1 MSNIQAATN
10 ELHRAFELLNKS
22 FFDGK
27 LPEPAITIQ
36 SSGKRL
42 SMGWCTTKEVWRDQE
57 DKIRKYELN
66 ISAEYLN
73 IELMETMDTMLHEM
87 VHLYNLVHGVQD
99 CSRGGT
105 YHNNRFKSESER
117 RGFYYPE
124 NKPHP
129 KYGWSFSRLTEETKE
144 KILRLGINH
153 SAFQIARK
161 TTPLP
166 DVTPI
171 QDESSSSNA
180 GNTVSPGT
188 KKSNSYKWTCP
199 ACHLIVRSTKEK
211 VNIICGD
218 CNETLIRS

>member
-10 ELHRAFELLNKS
+10 ELHRAFELLNKN
-22 FFDGK
+22 FFDGE

-57 DKIRKYELN
+57 GKIRKYELN

-73 IELMETMDTMLHEM
+73 IELMETMDTMMHEM
-87 VHLYNLVHGVQD
+87 VHLYNLVNGIQD

-105 YHNNRFKSESER
+105 YHNNRFKKESER
-117 RGFYYPE
+117 RGFYYPD
-124 NKPHP
+124 NKPHST
-129 KYGWSFSRLTEETKE
+129 YGWSFSRLTDETKE
-144 KILRLGINH
+144 KILHLGINH
-153 SAFQIARK
+153 AAFQIARR

-166 DVTPI
+166 EI
-171 QDESSSSNA
+171 SSNQDTESQG

-199 ACHLIVRSTKEK
+199 NCDLIVRSSKEK

-218 CNETLIRS
+218 CNEPLVGS